1 MQKFKKFIPVGLM
14 FAPALAFAADIESII
29 GKISGIVKLIIPLL
43 IAIALIVFII
53 GVIKYVTAGAEEE
66 KRKEARNT
74 IIYGVIG
81 LFAIVAVWGLVGVIA
96 STFGIDTGGSID
108 IPQIPGL

>member
-14 FAPALAFAADIESII
+14 FAPMFALAATISDIITTVKSIT
-29 GKISGIVKLIIPLL
+29 SLLVPLL
-43 IAIALIVFII
+43 IAIALIMFIV
-53 GVIKYVTAGAEEE
+53 GVIKYITAGSDEE

-81 LFAIVAVWGLVGVIA
+81 LFAIVAVWGLVGVIT
-96 STFGIDTGGSID
+96 STFGIDAGGTIS
-108 IPQIPGL
+108 IPQLPS

>member
-1 MQKFKKFIPVGLM
+1 MQKLKKFIPVGLM
-14 FAPALAFAADIESII
+14 FAPSLAFAATIESILDN
-29 GKISGIVKLIIPLL
+29 ISSIINLVIPLL
-43 IAIALIVFII
+43 IAIALVVFIV
-53 GVIKYVTAGAEEE
+53 GVIKYITAGADEE

-96 STFGIDTGGSID
+96 STFGIDTGGTID
-108 IPQIPGL
+108 IPQLP

>member
-14 FAPALAFAADIESII
+14 FAPMLAFAADIESII
-29 GKISGIVKLIIPLL
+29 GKITTIVGLIIPLL
-43 IAIALIVFII
+43 VAIALIVFIV
-53 GVIKYVTAGAEEE
+53 GVIKYITAGADEE

-96 STFGIDTGGSID
+96 STFDIGTGGTIAP
-108 IPQIPGL
+108 PQVPGF

>member
-1 MQKFKKFIPVGLM
+1 M
-14 FAPALAFAADIESII
+14 FAPGLAFAADVESILSE
-29 GKISGIVKLIIPLL
+29 ISSIINLIIPLL
-43 IAIALIVFII
+43 IAIALIVFIV
-53 GVIKYVTAGAEEE
+53 GVIKYITAGADEE

-81 LFAIVAVWGLVGVIA
+81 LFAIVAVWGLVGVIS

-108 IPQIPGL
+108 IPQLP

>member
-14 FAPALAFAADIESII
+14 FAPVLASAASLESVVGNIQAL
-29 GKISGIVKLIIPLL
+29 VNLILPLL
-43 IAIALIVFII
+43 ISVALIVFIV
-53 GVIKYVTAGAEEE
+53 GVIKYITAGADEE

-81 LFAIVAVWGLVGVIA
+81 LFAIVSVWGLVA
-96 STFGIDTGGSID
+96 MLQSSFGINETTITP
-108 IPQIPGL
+108 PQFNF